1 MFFLD
6 QLMKTK
12 HLRVFQGTYLKYREQ
27 IIYLFFGGLTF
38 FVNFF
43 VFTVLDHLM
52 IDKTLTANV
61 IAWIAGVMFA
71 FYTNRRW
78 VFVNK
83 EQKNLMYQF
92 ISFSA
97 GRLFTLVLEEV
108 VLFIGCDVLQL
119 WTIGIKLMA
128 QIVVIIL
135 NYVISKVIVFNNR
148 KEIYK

>member
-12 HLRVFQGTYLKYREQ
+12 YLRVFQGTYLKYREQ

-83 EQKNLMYQF
+83 NQKNVMYQF

-108 VLFIGCDVLQL
+108 VLFIGCDILQL

-128 QIVVIIL
+128 QIVVIML
-135 NYVISKVIVFNNR
+135 NYVISKAIVFNNR